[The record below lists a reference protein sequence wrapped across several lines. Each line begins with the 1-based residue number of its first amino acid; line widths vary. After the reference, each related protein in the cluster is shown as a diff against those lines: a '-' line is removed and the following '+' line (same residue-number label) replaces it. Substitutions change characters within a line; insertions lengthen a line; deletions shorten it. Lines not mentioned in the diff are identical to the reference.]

1 MKYKNLKLIYTF
13 LLFVFF
19 LIPTYS
25 QNINDLEG
33 LKLISS
39 KSLMKTVKF
48 LSSNELKGRLPGN
61 EGFNKAAK
69 YMTDK
74 FKSYNIKPFSD
85 SGYYQNLFIEYN
97 WISAPCKLNLIENKK
112 AVKEYKI
119 GKDFVCRGFTGS
131 GHITKS
137 VVFCGYGI
145 SRPDI
150 GYDDYKG
157 IDVRDKIVMVFKP
170 VPIWKV
176 NDSVWGEIS
185 IRKKVEYA
193 FQHGAVGILFVSL
206 PNDKK
211 PQKTIGSVMHGE
223 GVQHEN
229 FPQMHI
235 SLPVADEFF
244 INTNKSLKVIQ
255 KIIDSTKMPYS
266 FSLNKIIEMEVNA
279 EYKKE
284 QPTMNIV
291 GIIEGSDPQ
300 LKNEYLIIGAHLD
313 HVGKQA
319 DEILFPGANDNAS
332 GSAAVLEIAKVYAQ
346 NKIKPKRSIIFV
358 LFTGEEQGMV
368 GSEFFVNH
376 LPVPVEKVIAM
387 FNLDCIA
394 YGDSIQI
401 GNGKSSPKL
410 WYLAKQTDSLYTKM
424 MVEQTWG
431 GGGADA
437 TPFHKKSIPCLYF
450 VTTNS
455 YEHLHYMTD
464 TYRTLNT
471 VLFEKITKL
480 AYLVSLQVANG
491 YYNKEIVLQ

>member
-1 MKYKNLKLIYTF
+1 MKKIIYKLLLTF
-13 LLFVFF
+13 FCF
-19 LIPTYS
+19 YS
-25 QNINDLEG
+25 FHNYIICQNNYDLEG
-33 LKLISS
+33 LELVSS
-39 KSLMKTVKF
+39 KSLIETVKY
-48 LSSNELKGRLPGN
+48 LSSDKLEGRLAGS
-61 EGFNKAAK
+61 EGYKKAAI
-69 YMTDK
+69 YMAEK
-74 FKSYNIKPFSD
+74 LKSYNIKPFAD
-85 SGYYQNLFIEYN
+85 STYFQHLTMEYN
-97 WISAPCKLNLIENKK
+97 WIFAPCKLNLIEEEKI
-112 AVKEYKI
+112 VKEYKL
-119 GKDFVCRGFTGS
+119 GEDFICRGFTGS
-131 GHITKS
+131 GHCITS

-145 SRPDI
+145 SKPEI
-150 GYDDYKG
+150 GYDDYNGINVKG
-157 IDVRDKIVMVFKP
+157 KIVMVFKP
-170 VPIWKV
+170 IPIWKI
-176 NDSVWGEIS
+176 NNLDWGEIS

-211 PQKTIGSVMHGE
+211 PQKTIGSVMHGV
-223 GVQHEN
+223 GIQNEN

-235 SLPVADEFF
+235 SIPLAEEVFDK
-244 INTNKSLKVIQ
+244 TNKTIKIIQ
-255 KIIDSTKMPYS
+255 NIIDSTKTPYS
-266 FSLNKIIEMEVNA
+266 FSLNRIIEMEVNA

-291 GIIEGSDPQ
+291 GIIDGSDP
-300 LKNEYLIIGAHLD
+300 KFKDEYLVIGAHLD

-332 GSAAVLEIAKVYAQ
+332 GSAAVIEIAKVYAK

-358 LFTGEEQGMV
+358 LFTGEEQGMA
-368 GSEFFVNH
+368 GSEYFVNQ

-387 FNLDCIA
+387 FNLDCIG

-424 MVEQTWG
+424 MVEPTWS

-437 TPFHKKSIPCLYF
+437 TAFYKKSIPCIYF
-450 VTTNS
+450 VSTNG

-464 TYRTLNT
+464 TYGTLNT
-471 VLFEKITKL
+471 VLFEKITRL
-480 AYLVSLQVANG
+480 AYLISLQVANG